1 MSTDAPDPI
10 ATALLAAVKAGD
22 VAALRAADKGALT
35 KLCDEDGRTALSVAA
50 AKGSKEV
57 VQALLDAG
65 AAESAVA
72 AAGHAA
78 FSGHAEALAL
88 LLAAGGAEA
97 AKAPDPLSG
106 MTPLMLAS
114 LKGHAACVAQLLDAA
129 APLDATDSIGRT
141 VLMLAATG
149 GSVET
154 VRMLAAKG
162 AAVDETSKD
171 GRTALMWA
179 VISHRPLVVEALA
192 QLGADPTLRE
202 KELTDLVTP
211 GAGNEEPRSALD
223 HAKLRHGKDPV
234 LNHIAAY
241 LKEWLKL
248 REEGGA
254 AAPPPAMPEP
264 AWITYARE
272 TVAREAEEEKQKLL
286 TAADDV
292 STGGGGAGGGG
303 DDGDIWGDDD
313 EPPSGIEEIVADAP
327 PVAAAASATPVTAE
341 GFTACSSFAGKR
353 EGQTFKTG
361 PHGLGYYVDEKAA
374 PATAQA
380 PAPAPAAE
388 KQVKFAPAAPAKE
401 TLGLAGAQPLVL
413 EPSSAPAAA
422 AAAPAAPSNL
432 DELD

>member
-1 MSTDAPDPI
+1 MSADEPDPV
-10 ATALLAAVKAGD
+10 ATALLAAVKAAD
-22 VAALRAADKGALT
+22 VAALRNADKAALSQ
-35 KLCDEDGRTALSVAA
+35 LRDEDGRTALSMAA
-50 AKGSKEV
+50 ALGSKEV
-57 VQALLDAG
+57 VQTLLDAG
-65 AAESAVA
+65 AGSAAVV

-78 FSGHAEALAL
+78 FNGHAEALAL

-97 AKAPDPLSG
+97 ATAPDPLSG

-114 LKGHAACVAQLLDAA
+114 LKGHASCVAQLLDAA
-129 APLDATDSIGRT
+129 APLDTTDALGRT

-162 AAVDETSKD
+162 AALDATSKD

-179 VISHRPLVVEALA
+179 VIAHRPLVVEALA

-202 KELTDLVTP
+202 KEMPELVTP
-211 GAGNEEPRSALD
+211 GAVNEEPRSALD
-223 HAKLRHGKDPV
+223 LAKTRHGKDPV

-241 LKEWLKL
+241 LKEWLKV

-254 AAPPPAMPEP
+254 DAPPPKMPEP
-264 AWITYARE
+264 EWITYARE

-286 TAADDV
+286 TGADDV
-292 STGGGGAGGGG
+292 STGGGGGGG

-313 EPPSGIEEIVADAP
+313 EPSGIEEIVADAP
-327 PVAAAASATPVTAE
+327 PAATAAAAASATPVTAE

-374 PATAQA
+374 PPAPA

-388 KQVKFAPAAPAKE
+388 KQVKFAPAPSANE
-401 TLGLAGAQPLVL
+401 TLGLAGAKPLVL
-413 EPSSAPAAA
+413 EPGSAPAAA